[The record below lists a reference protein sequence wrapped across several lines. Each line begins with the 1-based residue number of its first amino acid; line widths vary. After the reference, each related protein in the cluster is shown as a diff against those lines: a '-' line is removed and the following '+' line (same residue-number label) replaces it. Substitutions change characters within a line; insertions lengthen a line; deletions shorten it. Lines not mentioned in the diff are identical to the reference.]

1 MTSEREGGRAMPRL
15 VLQFF
20 PILVTMALVLGITA
34 CGSAANVTGGFST
47 DVAATK
53 VAVQTDPSGALR
65 WDKPAYETTAGDVT
79 FVVTNTSGQGHDF
92 SVQGNGINVTSGT
105 FRDNTPHNFT
115 IKGLNAGTYV
125 IVCTIPG
132 HKESGMIAKLT
143 VK

>member
-1 MTSEREGGRAMPRL
+1 MPRL
-15 VLQFF
+15 LLRLFPVLVVVTV
-20 PILVTMALVLGITA
+20 LVVGITA
-34 CGSAANVTGGFST
+34 CGSAANVNGGFST

-53 VAVQTDPSGALR
+53 VEVQTDPSGALR

-115 IKGLNAGTYV
+115 IKGLKAGTYM